1 MLSRRMMVAGGALT
15 AGLGLAGCGGPGS
28 GTAHLRFKVIAR
40 ARLGGGDYE
49 GFAVNEMKAIYT
61 PNTLSGFKMGRTLK
75 MEATVLDFK
84 GNADS
89 LFILLTDYLEVI
101 LRLWEIAPSPG
112 SADETTIPKLRTASG
127 RQEFS
132 WRKAPPGMDYDDA
145 VKINVLSG
153 LFPKIAAFRDEGD
166 PASVYEVNPDNLAK
180 THGTAAKFLGLS
192 IEIVDPDI
200 PLTDSIEQKLPWLD
214 IDSNKRL
221 LQPPAYISDESAE
234 LGQRITPVAFK
245 NWR

>member
-180 THGTAAKFLGLS
+180 THGPAAKFLGLS
-192 IEIVDPDI
+192 IEIVDPKT
-200 PLTDSIEQKLPWLD
+200 PLTESIEQKLGWL
-214 IDSNKRL
+214 IPGASQRL
-221 LQPPAYISDESAE
+221 VTPPPRQSLRDATFAE
-234 LGQRITPVAFK
+234 RTAHGSFK
-245 NWR
+245 DG